1 MNVVEEMTELA
12 LARPVDGDPPERL
25 AGWYLAKS
33 RLHEYLAGCGD
44 TDAELQAHLARTA
57 RAHAAR
63 SSSPDRPG
71 CRLRQT
77 PFYGAT
83 TLTVRERTL

>member
-12 LARPVDGDPPERL
+12 LSRPVVGDPPERL

-44 TDAELQAHLARTA
+44 TDAELQARLARTA
-57 RAHAAR
+57 RAHAAAILAAAPPGMPVSADTVLPR
-63 SSSPDRPG
+63 DYADRP
-71 CRLRQT
+71 
-77 PFYGAT
+77 
-83 TLTVRERTL
+83 

>member
-44 TDAELQAHLARTA
+44 TDAELQTHLARTA
-57 RAHAAR
+57 REHAAAILVAGPPGMPPSADTVLR
-63 SSSPDRPG
+63 RDYADRP
-71 CRLRQT
+71 
-77 PFYGAT
+77 
-83 TLTVRERTL
+83 